1 MRRLLLFTCILFLT
15 ALAATAQTPRAM
27 NYQGLARDQA
37 GELIAN
43 KLVALRISIVEGSP
57 QGTTVY
63 TEVHKTTTNAFGS
76 FSLQIGRGAV
86 EKGKF
91 ENIAWGSTNQYLRI
105 EFDAAGGTSYKLMGS
120 SELLS
125 VPYAYHAGTAGKLFG
140 TTSGPTGVPSQVWSL
155 FGNSATDPTKAKLGT
170 TDYTDLVMVTNN
182 LERLRITKDGDIAI
196 KTNLNV
202 GNNVDIGNDLT
213 VKKNV
218 YLNTLGGATTNNG
231 PFTVANASATS
242 LTGTLTV
249 DKATDL
255 KNTLNADGATTLGST
270 LNVTGATALA
280 NTLDVTGATNLKNTL
295 GVTGATSLGNTLGV
309 TGATTLGSTLG
320 VTGATTLQSSLAVTG
335 NTNLNSALA
344 VTGATSLNSSL
355 SVTGATT
362 LNNKLDANGR
372 VTINAALTG
381 GDLSPDAYPLRV
393 MGSDQGVLIK
403 VNGESN
409 NSKNYVS
416 FVNGSNVMVGKIEGQ
431 TLGELK
437 SAFEYGWKVAMNAAD
452 IAFIAAEGIAT
463 GVQLDL
469 AEAIVMAVD
478 GIVASGQ
485 LAEHIITMEGRA
497 GVTYESGSGDYA
509 EWLKRADLNEQLA
522 FGDIIGVKGGKI
534 TRNTETA
541 DHFMVVSMSPIVL
554 GNSPAQGQ
562 EKSYEKVAFMGQV
575 PVKVAGNVAIGDY
588 IIPSGNNDGIGV
600 AVHPAQMSLENYK
613 KIVGVA
619 WSPAQN
625 TAAFSLVN
633 VAVGIN
639 ANDMAHRMAQQQDEL
654 AQMRGKVNSIL
665 AYLGTKDPNFKEAL
679 LPAPTEGT
687 AGYNPAASPAED
699 ATATASIKLTA
710 PAAAPRKSYSAAT
723 ELFESEPQA
732 LKASMAKMK
741 EQYEKQGI
749 DTSQYPEL
757 HKLLTDEQYFMEK
770 LKKMEGKK

>member
-1 MRRLLLFTCILFLT
+1 MKRLLLFTCILFLT
-15 ALAATAQTPRAM
+15 ALTATAQTPRAM

-86 EKGKF
+86 ERGKF
-91 ENIAWGSTNQYLRI
+91 ENIAWGSSNQYLRV
-105 EFDAAGGTSYKLMGS
+105 EFDAAGGTNYKLMGS

-125 VPYAYHAGTAGKLFG
+125 VPYAYHAGTATKLFG
-140 TTSGPTGVPSQVWSL
+140 TTTSGPTGVPSQVWSL
-155 FGNSATDPTKAKLGT
+155 FGNSATDPAKARLGT
-170 TDYTDLVMVTNN
+170 TDYTDLVMVTKNE
-182 LERLRITKDGDIAI
+182 ERLRITKDGDIAI

-231 PFTVANASATS
+231 PLSVANASPTS
-242 LTGTLTV
+242 LSGTLTV
-249 DKATDL
+249 DKATNL
-255 KNTLNADGATTLGST
+255 KSTLNADGATTLGST
-270 LNVTGATALA
+270 LNVAGASALA
-280 NTLDVTGATNLKNTL
+280 NTLNVTEATNLNSTL
-295 GVTGATSLGNTLGV
+295 GVIGATSLGNTLGV

-320 VTGATTLQSSLAVTG
+320 VTGATTLQSSLAVSG

-381 GDLSPDAYPLRV
+381 GDMAPDAYPLRV

-409 NSKNYVS
+409 NNKNYVS

-463 GVQLDL
+463 GAQLDL
-469 AEAIVMAVD
+469 AETIVMAVD

-509 EWLKRADLNEQLA
+509 EWLKRADPNEQLA

-554 GNSPAQGQ
+554 GNSPVQGQ

-600 AVHPAQMSLENYK
+600 AVHPAEMSLENYK

-625 TAAFSLVN
+625 TAEFSLVN

-654 AQMRGKVNSIL
+654 TQMRGKVNSIL

-679 LPAPTEGT
+679 LPAPAEGT
-687 AGYNPAASPAED
+687 AGYRPAGD
-699 ATATASIKLTA
+699 ATATASIKLTE
-710 PAAAPRKSYSAAT
+710 PAATPRKNYSAAT

-749 DTSQYPEL
+749 DTRQYPEL
-757 HKLLTDEQYFMEK
+757 HKLLTDEQYFMET

>member
-1 MRRLLLFTCILFLT
+1 MKRLLLFTCILFLT

-86 EKGKF
+86 ERGKF
-91 ENIAWGSTNQYLRI
+91 ENIAWGSSNQYLRI
-105 EFDAAGGTSYKLMGS
+105 EFDAAGGTNYKLMGS

-125 VPYAYHAGTAGKLFG
+125 VPYAYHAGTATKLFG
-140 TTSGPTGVPSQVWSL
+140 TTTSGPTGVPSQVWSL
-155 FGNSATDPTKAKLGT
+155 FGNSASDPAKARLGT
-170 TDYTDLVMVTNN
+170 TDYTDLVMVTKNE
-182 LERLRITKDGDIAI
+182 ERLRITKDGDIAI

-202 GNNVDIGNDLT
+202 GNNVDIGNNLT

-231 PFTVANASATS
+231 PFSVANASATS
-242 LTGTLTV
+242 LSGTLTV
-249 DKATDL
+249 DKATNL

-270 LNVTGATALA
+270 LNVAGATALA
-280 NTLDVTGATNLKNTL
+280 NTLN
-295 GVTGATSLGNTLGV
+295 VTGATSLQSTLGV

-320 VTGATTLQSSLAVTG
+320 VNGATTLQSSLAVSG
-335 NTNLNSALA
+335 NTTLNSALA
-344 VTGATSLNSSL
+344 
-355 SVTGATT
+355 VTGATT

-381 GDLSPDAYPLRV
+381 GDMAPDAYPLRV

-409 NSKNYVS
+409 NNKNYVS

-437 SAFEYGWKVAMNAAD
+437 NAFDYGWKVAMNAAN
-452 IAFIAAEGIAT
+452 IAFIVAEGIAT
-463 GVQLDL
+463 AAQVDL
-469 AEAIVMAVD
+469 AEVTVMAVD
-478 GIVASGQ
+478 GIVATGE
-485 LAEHIITMEGRA
+485 LAEHIIQMEGRA

-509 EWLKRADLNEQLA
+509 EWLKRADPNEQLA

-534 TRNTETA
+534 TRNTQTA

-600 AVHPAQMSLENYK
+600 AVHPTEMSLENYK

-654 AQMRGKVNSIL
+654 TQMRGKVNSIL

-679 LPAPTEGT
+679 LPAPTEST
-687 AGYNPAASPAED
+687 AGYGPAASPAGD
-699 ATATASIKLTA
+699 ATATASIQLTE
-710 PAAAPRKSYSAAT
+710 PAATPRKNYSAAT
-723 ELFESEPQA
+723 ELFESQPEA

-749 DTSQYPEL
+749 DTRQYPEL
-757 HKLLTDEQYFMEK
+757 HKLLTDEQYFMET